1 MNHLFHKECVDEWL
15 ATNNT
20 CPICRVVFTPPLP
33 PNVYRETLLIHF
45 PNLLI
50 LLETDLSNN
59 QIQSIDPSTFQNLTN
74 LQEFGLNNNQIQNI
88 DPQTFQSL
96 TNLQKFALGSNQ
108 IQNIDPQ
115 TFQNLPNLEKLWV
128 SNNQIQNID
137 QLIDSLPEVDI
148 IF

>member
-33 PNVYRETLLIHF
+33 PNIYRETLLIHF

-50 LLETDLSNN
+50 LQEINLSNN
-59 QIQSIDPSTFQNLTN
+59 QIQSIDPQTFRNLPELQNLW
-74 LQEFGLNNNQIQNI
+74 LDINQIQTI
-88 DPQTFQSL
+88 DPH
-96 TNLQKFALGSNQ
+96 
-108 IQNIDPQ
+108 
-115 TFQNLPNLEKLWV
+115 TFQNLPNLESLWLDI
-128 SNNQIQNID
+128 NQIQNID
-137 QLIDSLPEVDI
+137 QLRDSLPEVDI